1 MRAPVR
7 YARSGD
13 VHVAYQVTG
22 AGPIDVVLAPA
33 YVSHLDLEWD
43 SPQRVRLF
51 ERLGSFSRLIRF
63 DKRGTGLSDRPGHVA
78 TLEERVDDIRAV
90 MDAAGSE
97 RAVIIGAS
105 EGGSMACLFAASHPD
120 RTRALVLWGVQARW
134 RQAFDYP
141 WGYTAEE
148 AEREVVRN
156 LNEWPK
162 RERALE
168 LADGDPREAEWLER
182 YWRAAASPSAAAE
195 IERIGADLD
204 IRAVLPAIRVPTLV
218 VHRSLDN
225 VVPIEAARDL
235 AASIR
240 GARLEEFP
248 GSGHWHRGLDFE
260 PILAAIEEF
269 VTGVRP
275 EPVNDRVLATVLF
288 ADVVGST
295 ELLASIGDAAWR
307 DLLTRFHAAASEE
320 IQAKRGVLVDL
331 AGDGL
336 FATFDGPARAVRC
349 AIALQRSANDLGMR
363 LRTGVHT
370 GEVER
375 AGSAIRG
382 IAVHIAARIAGLGDP
397 DEILVSGTVRDLVAG
412 SGITFVDR
420 GLHTLRGIPDPRHIL
435 AVTSA

>member
-13 VHVAYQVTG
+13 VHVAYEVTG
-22 AGPIDVVLAPA
+22 AGPVDVVLTPA
-33 YVSHLDLEWD
+33 YVSHLDLEWE
-43 SPQRVRLF
+43 SPPRVRVF

-90 MDAAGSE
+90 MDAAGSG

-134 RQAFDYP
+134 RRAPDYP
-141 WGYTAEE
+141 WGYTEEE
-148 AEREVVRN
+148 AAREIERN
-156 LNEWPK
+156 LNDWPN

-168 LADGDPREAEWLER
+168 LAGGDPRQAEWLER
-182 YWRAAASPSAAAE
+182 YWRCAASPSAAAE

-235 AASIR
+235 AAGIP
-240 GARLEEFP
+240 GARFEEFP
-248 GSGHWHRGLDFE
+248 GGGHWHKDLDLDS
-260 PILAAIEEF
+260 ILAAIEEF

-275 EPVNDRVLATVLF
+275 DPTTDRVLATVLF

-295 ELLASIGDAAWR
+295 ELLASMGDAAWR
-307 DLLTRFHAAASEE
+307 DLLSRFHAAASE
-320 IQAKRGVLVDL
+320 ALRANRGVLVDL

-336 FATFDGPARAVRC
+336 LATFDGPARAVRS
-349 AIALQRSANDLGMR
+349 ARALQRSAANLGMR
-363 LRTGVHT
+363 LRAGVHT

-375 AGSAIRG
+375 VGSAVRG
-382 IAVHIAARIAGLGDP
+382 IAVHTAARIAGLAEAN
-397 DEILVSGTVRDLVAG
+397 EILVSGTVRDLVAG

-420 GLHTLRGIPDPRHIL
+420 GTHTLKGIPDPRQVL
-435 AVTSA
+435 AVSIA

>member
-1 MRAPVR
+1 M
-7 YARSGD
+7 
-13 VHVAYQVTG
+13 
-22 AGPIDVVLAPA
+22 LAPA
-33 YVSHLDLEWD
+33 YVSHLDLEWE

-51 ERLGSFSRLIRF
+51 ERLGSFARLIRF

-90 MDAAGSE
+90 MDAVGSE
-97 RAVIIGAS
+97 RAAIIGAS

-134 RQAFDYP
+134 RQAPGYP

-148 AEREVVRN
+148 AEREVERN
-156 LNEWPK
+156 LNDWPN
-162 RERALE
+162 RERAVE
-168 LADGDPREAEWLER
+168 LADGDSREAEWLER
-182 YWRAAASPSAAAE
+182 YWRAAASPIAAAE

-204 IRAVLPAIRVPTLV
+204 IRAVLPTIRVPTLV

-235 AASIR
+235 AASIP

-275 EPVNDRVLATVLF
+275 EPMTDRVLVTVLF
-288 ADVVGST
+288 VDVVGST

-307 DLLTRFHAAASEE
+307 DLLSRFHAAATEE
-320 IQAKRGVLVDL
+320 LQVNRGVLVDL
-331 AGDGL
+331 AGEGL
-336 FATFDGPARAVRC
+336 LATFDGPARAVRC
-349 AIALQRSANDLGMR
+349 ARALQRSAAELGMR
-363 LRTGVHT
+363 LRAGVHT

-382 IAVHIAARIAGLGDP
+382 IAVHIASRIAGLAEA
-397 DEILVSGTVRDLVAG
+397 DEILVSSTVRDLVAG
-412 SGITFVDR
+412 SGMKFVDR
-420 GLHTLRGIPDPRHIL
+420 GTHTLKGIPEARQVL
-435 AVTSA
+435 AVASA